1 MTAIAPGAS
10 GEADAEADPAA
21 IAAAEAAYQEQ
32 VLRDLSRNYV
42 SHLGHGLLGQTG
54 FRLLNAPTFLP
65 AYLFSITGGELAI
78 GVARSLQAFG
88 MFLSPILGAT
98 SIEHRKRVLPV
109 GFLVGGMMRFMVLG
123 IALAAFFL
131 EPSVAVW
138 AVSGLMAFFGF
149 FFGMQGVIFSYLMS
163 KVIPVDRRGF
173 LLGLRNCLGGLT
185 ASAVAFLGGRYL
197 VEPNV
202 LGNGYASTFLLS
214 FALTCAGLLVLLGV
228 REPEPPR
235 VREAK
240 GVGDRLRELPALL
253 RSDRGFTLYFMARAL
268 ATMGRM
274 AVPFYFVYADRA
286 LGGSTA
292 ENLALL
298 TPSFLLANS
307 TINLPWGWMA
317 DRTGFRLVFLASI
330 GTWVASA
337 VLLMMSSSLLGF
349 GLAFFGIGAGLGG
362 FMMSAQN
369 MVLEFGQR
377 EDLPIRIAV
386 ANSSSELVGAVGPL
400 IGAAI
405 LLAFPHEVLFGTA
418 MTFQI
423 VAATIVFLYVD
434 EPRAR
439 NSRLGDGDA

>member
-1 MTAIAPGAS
+1 MSAEVAGG
-10 GEADAEADPAA
+10 GESQPDAR
-21 IAAAEAAYQEQ
+21 AAEAAYQER
-32 VLRDLSRNYV
+32 VLADLPRNYV
-42 SHLGHGLLGQTG
+42 AHLCHGLLGQTG

-65 AYLFSITGGELAI
+65 AYLFAITGGELAI
-78 GVARSLQAFG
+78 GIARSLQAFG

-109 GFLVGGMMRFMVLG
+109 GFLVGGSMRLTVLG
-123 IALAAFFL
+123 IALAGFFL
-131 EPSVAVW
+131 EPEWAVW
-138 AVSGLMAFFGF
+138 AVWVLIAGFGF
-149 FFGMQGVIFSYLMS
+149 FMGMQGVIFSFLMS

-185 ASAVAFLGGRYL
+185 ASAVAYLGGKYL
-197 VEPNV
+197 VEPN
-202 LGNGYASTFLLS
+202 LFGNGYATTFLLAFVLTS
-214 FALTCAGLLVLLGV
+214 FGLLMLLGV
-228 REPEPPR
+228 REPEPPQ

-253 RSDRGFTLYFMARAL
+253 RSDRGFTLYFLARAL

-292 ENLALL
+292 ENLAIL
-298 TPSFLLANS
+298 TPCFLLANS

-330 GTWVASA
+330 AAWVASA
-337 VLLMMSSSLLGF
+337 VLLMLSSGILGF
-349 GLAFFGIGAGLGG
+349 AAAFFGIGAGLGG

-377 EDLPIRIAV
+377 EDLPLRIAV
-386 ANSSSELVGAVGPL
+386 ANSSSELVGAIGPL
-400 IGAAI
+400 VGAAI

-418 MTFQI
+418 IAFQM
-423 VAATIVFLYVD
+423 VAAAMVVFYVD
-434 EPRAR
+434 EPRR
-439 NSRLGDGDA
+439 RPPRLSETQAG